1 MRDSDIIDDHYCFA
15 CGVRNPDGLGL
26 RFEYPEPGRSRAE
39 FTPARKYQG
48 WSGILHG
55 GIIATLLDEAMAH
68 ALGGAAR
75 GAGESAV
82 TAEMTIKFKKPVR
95 TGEKTILEGRVTG
108 AKGRLVECAAVLKN
122 ASGIELAEATG
133 KLIKLKSSGE

>member
-1 MRDSDIIDDHYCFA
+1 MRDSDIGDDHYCFA

-68 ALGGAAR
+68 AYGGPAR

-82 TAEMTIKFKKPVR
+82 TAEMTVKFKKIVR
-95 TGEKTILEGRVTG
+95 TGEITVLEGRVTCVR
-108 AKGRLVECAAVLKN
+108 GRLIECASILRDE
-122 ASGIELAEATG
+122 SGTEFAEATG
-133 KLIKLKSSGE
+133 KLLRISS